1 MVTPPTT
8 PSTPTPTTIIT
19 SLRSPLRKS
28 ACWPDAGE
36 AGELR
41 EQRGLHR
48 LEQQDRD
55 AGEEEADDEVGGDVA
70 LRRALGEHE
79 PPSAAE

>member
-1 MVTPPTT
+1 M
-8 PSTPTPTTIIT
+8 
-19 SLRSPLRKS
+19 
-28 ACWPDAGE
+28 PDHDDHELAQPVAEVVVAPGAGE

-55 AGEEEADDEVGGDVA
+55 AREEE
-70 LRRALGEHE
+70 RRR
-79 PPSAAE
+79 